1 MKNTKWQNFKILT
14 VIDKKEK
21 KREIKKEGRREK
33 RIAKKVPDAKKMSQF
48 SITQRPRPYH
58 VNAGGQYTRN
68 LRRKVTTHDIL
79 APLVV
84 TEKLNNHENAT
95 KSFKKIRYKLNAKK
109 VGKKTDDFS

>member
-1 MKNTKWQNFKILT
+1 MT

-21 KREIKKEGRREK
+21 KRNKERRREK
-33 RIAKKVPDAKKMSQF
+33 GIAKVPDAIKMSQF

-58 VNAGGQYTRN
+58 VNAGGQYARN
-68 LRRKVTTHDIL
+68 LRRKVTTLDVL
-79 APLVV
+79 APLAV